1 MADTVFENPYVKGL
15 LYKVVHSNISK
26 TLNKSSEDQ
35 IASKIKNCIS
45 SVISNNDLK
54 IESSD
59 IKVDDGYQVLLDSS
73 KLFMIFKNDESWLLK
88 TRQLIRWRQSLN
100 SKADNR
106 VYSIVLFYF
115 PWYNRFINRQK
126 TCAIEIRRLM
136 KKEVKDIRYNVRMTK
151 QTFDIVDSF

>member
-1 MADTVFENPYVKGL
+1 MEDTVFENPYIKGL
-15 LYKVVHSNISK
+15 LYGVVHSNISK

-88 TRQLIRWRQSLN
+88 TRQLIR
-100 SKADNR
+100 
-106 VYSIVLFYF
+106 
-115 PWYNRFINRQK
+115 
-126 TCAIEIRRLM
+126 
-136 KKEVKDIRYNVRMTK
+136 
-151 QTFDIVDSF
+151 

>member
-15 LYKVVHSNISK
+15 LYGVVHSNISK

-35 IASKIKNCIS
+35 ITSKIKNCIS

-88 TRQLIRWRQSLN
+88 TRQLIR
-100 SKADNR
+100 
-106 VYSIVLFYF
+106 
-115 PWYNRFINRQK
+115 
-126 TCAIEIRRLM
+126 
-136 KKEVKDIRYNVRMTK
+136 
-151 QTFDIVDSF
+151 

>member
-15 LYKVVHSNISK
+15 LYGVVHSNISK

-59 IKVDDGYQVLLDSS
+59 IKVDKVDDGYQVLLDSS

-100 SKADNR
+100 SKVANR
-106 VYSIVLFYF
+106 VCDVKSNRLVYKKKTYFKTTFEFHTYKNLHLNMVNESTLKVSLISFYQ
-115 PWYNRFINRQK
+115 I
-126 TCAIEIRRLM
+126 
-136 KKEVKDIRYNVRMTK
+136 
-151 QTFDIVDSF
+151 

>member
-15 LYKVVHSNISK
+15 LYGVVHSNISK

-100 SKADNR
+100 SKVANR
-106 VYSIVLFYF
+106 VYSVGFVSYL
-115 PWYNRFINRQK
+115 WYNRFISRQ
-126 TCAIEIRRLM
+126 
-136 KKEVKDIRYNVRMTK
+136 
-151 QTFDIVDSF
+151 

>member
-1 MADTVFENPYVKGL
+1 MADTVFENPYFKGL
-15 LYKVVHSNISK
+15 LYGVVHSNISK

-88 TRQLIRWRQSLN
+88 TRQLIR
-100 SKADNR
+100 
-106 VYSIVLFYF
+106 
-115 PWYNRFINRQK
+115 
-126 TCAIEIRRLM
+126 
-136 KKEVKDIRYNVRMTK
+136 
-151 QTFDIVDSF
+151 

>member
-15 LYKVVHSNISK
+15 LYGVVHSNISK

-59 IKVDDGYQVLLDSS
+59 IKVDKVDDGCQVLLDSS

-88 TRQLIRWRQSLN
+88 TRQLIR
-100 SKADNR
+100 
-106 VYSIVLFYF
+106 
-115 PWYNRFINRQK
+115 
-126 TCAIEIRRLM
+126 
-136 KKEVKDIRYNVRMTK
+136 
-151 QTFDIVDSF
+151 

>member
-1 MADTVFENPYVKGL
+1 MEFREGAFDFQTSQQNRL
-15 LYKVVHSNISK
+15 LYGVVHSNISK

-59 IKVDDGYQVLLDSS
+59 IKVDKVDDGYQVLLDSS

-88 TRQLIRWRQSLN
+88 TRQLIR
-100 SKADNR
+100 
-106 VYSIVLFYF
+106 
-115 PWYNRFINRQK
+115 
-126 TCAIEIRRLM
+126 
-136 KKEVKDIRYNVRMTK
+136 
-151 QTFDIVDSF
+151 